1 MLKIQY
7 WAGIHETKLNN
18 HGEQNVCLEFHRLL
32 GVDLVGTAVY
42 GVESL
47 EKEREDEEEIC
58 VYSEISPR
66 KWNCLRAIERV
77 ESRICES
84 SI

>member
-1 MLKIQY
+1 M
-7 WAGIHETKLNN
+7 
-18 HGEQNVCLEFHRLL
+18 
-32 GVDLVGTAVY
+32 GTAVY

-66 KWNCLRAIERV
+66 KRNCLRAIERV